1 MGAPRRFDDLTGLIH
16 TDSMFVVINTV
27 VFPVGRRRE
36 TGHEHIAAGEQA
48 LPMPSNGLRDERPG
62 PAHVH
67 VKFPRQQD
75 IVRQCLGTLAGNAHN
90 EPRTD
95 FIAGPPQAL

>member
-1 MGAPRRFDDLTGLIH
+1 M
-16 TDSMFVVINTV
+16 
-27 VFPVGRRRE
+27 
-36 TGHEHIAAGEQA
+36 
-48 LPMPSNGLRDERPG
+48 NGPG

-95 FIAGPPQAL
+95 FIAGPPQALQRIHPLRERVSGMQGSVQGCIRRFMLQKEAGCAASFHSA

>member
-48 LPMPSNGLRDERPG
+48 LPLP
-62 PAHVH
+62 
-67 VKFPRQQD
+67 
-75 IVRQCLGTLAGNAHN
+75 
-90 EPRTD
+90 
-95 FIAGPPQAL
+95 